1 MSKRVSFLGMGIMGR
16 AMAPHI
22 LEAGYDITVYN
33 RNAEKTREI
42 ASRGAHVAATPEDAA
57 KSGDVLICMLTGP
70 EALEEVIF
78 GEQGLSSADLQGKI
92 IVNMSSVAPA
102 YNLQL
107 QSRLENR
114 GATFVEAPVSGS
126 RKPAE
131 EGNLV
136 ILAGGEDKVLEELEP
151 LFLTVGKKV
160 IRCGPV
166 GQGAMMKMAIN
177 ILLGTF
183 IEGLGEMLAF
193 GEKGGL
199 SRDKL
204 LDVVL
209 SGPLS
214 CDLFRM
220 KEDMLRNEEYPV
232 QFPLKHM
239 AKDLKFAVD
248 TAFENGSAIPTAH
261 TIMQLYRRAAELGF
275 GDHDFSAVGEA
286 LR

>member
-1 MSKRVSFLGMGIMGR
+1 MTKRISFLGMGIMGR

-22 LEAGYDITVYN
+22 LEAGYEITVYN
-33 RNAEKTREI
+33 RNLEKTREI
-42 ASRGAHVAATPEDAA
+42 ASKGAHVAATAEDAA
-57 KSGDVLICMLTGP
+57 GFGDVIICMVTGP
-70 EALEEVIF
+70 EALEGIIF
-78 GEQGLSSADLQGKI
+78 GEHGLSCADLQGKI

-107 QSRLENR
+107 ASRLKDS
-114 GATFVEAPVSGS
+114 GAVFVEAPVSGS
-126 RKPAE
+126 KKPAE
-131 EGNLV
+131 EGKLV

-151 LFLTVGKKV
+151 LFLTMGKKV
-160 IRCGPV
+160 IRCGSV

-183 IEGLGEMLAF
+183 IEGLAEMLNF

-209 SGPLS
+209 AGPLS

-220 KEDMLRNEEYPV
+220 KEEMLRNEEYPV

-248 TAFENGSAIPTAH
+248 TAFENGSSMPTAH
-261 TIMQLYRRAAELGF
+261 TIMQFYRRAVELGF
-275 GDHDFSAVGEA
+275 GDDDFSAVGEA